1 MTETRTIRDSNGRTI
16 ECELV
21 RQVEIDGQAIGVM
34 APVDAPVL
42 LYINGKDGARDL
54 AVDPWWEHPEKVKAL
69 GDKLK
74 KDGVELVLSAVT
86 LTARAKDLEMD
97 WSGDPDPSEVDDDE
111 DDEGPGGDDT
121 HAVLVEV
128 DGQYGL
134 AIPIDPLLFLAALD
148 EHGGVALDEA
158 ADRGVRTR
166 FAAMLLEP
174 AQ

>member
-34 APVDAPVL
+34 TPVDTPVVI
-42 LYINGKDGARDL
+42 YVNGKDGDPCQA
-54 AVDPWWEHPEKVKAL
+54 ADPWWEHPEKVRTLA
-69 GDKLK
+69 DKLRG
-74 KDGVELVLSAVT
+74 DGVELILSAVT
-86 LTARAKDLEMD
+86 LTVRAE
-97 WSGDPDPSEVDDDE
+97 DPNLSEPSPAEVDDDE
-111 DDEGPGGDDT
+111 GPEEGST

-148 EHGGVALDEA
+148 EHGGVALDEV
-158 ADRGVRTR
+158 ADRDVRTR

>member
-1 MTETRTIRDSNGRTI
+1 
-16 ECELV
+16 
-21 RQVEIDGQAIGVM
+21 
-34 APVDAPVL
+34 
-42 LYINGKDGARDL
+42 
-54 AVDPWWEHPEKVKAL
+54 
-69 GDKLK
+69 
-74 KDGVELVLSAVT
+74 
-86 LTARAKDLEMD
+86 MD